1 MVLLSTKKINTVLED
16 RSRLTLVFHKGT
28 GAENKI
34 IRRVPFFENPIIQ
47 ESQRANYVKY
57 QPLGRAGSMYTYTGA
72 ESRSFKVNFNLTHP
86 HIESMMGAEYYKAFG
101 SGASLSK
108 EQKKAAFFHEGSYM
122 FDVVDGNSG
131 DNSYAPAYGANHY
144 DAVYKKL
151 TGLWGGTQENHEYMD
166 LYGNFAISPERDI
179 KGLDLINYWVNLLR
193 STVLNDATNTLNGP
207 PIVRLTHGVLY
218 RNLPCICTDVN
229 ISHNELAG
237 YDNMTLLPRVIV
249 ISLSLEEVRMGN
261 LGTFKITGLDSSKHT
276 RDNLAGWE
284 SVVESPHSLD
294 PQEDVYFHNV
304 FSKAMATSELEAKA
318 GESAVTASQNI
329 MNNLFGSNFG

>member
-1 MVLLSTKKINTVLED
+1 MSIFDTGPAKINTVLED

-108 EQKKAAFFHEGSYM
+108 EQKKAAFFPDAGETL
-122 FDVVDGNSG
+122 DVAEMNSDEKPLGG
-131 DNSYAPAYGANHY
+131 DKYSSVLGAAHY
-144 DAVYKKL
+144 DERYEKL
-151 TGLWGGTQENHEYMD
+151 TGV
-166 LYGNFAISPERDI
+166 SPIRNT
-179 KGLDLINYWVNLLR
+179 KGIDLINYWVNLLR

-207 PIVRLTHGVLY
+207 PIVRLTHGILY

-229 ISHNELAG
+229 ISHNEMAG
-237 YDNMTLLPRVIV
+237 YDNKTLLPRVIV
-249 ISLSLEEVRMGN
+249 ISLSLEEVRMGD
-261 LGTFKITGLDSSKHT
+261 LGKFDVGVKATPTS

-284 SVVESPHSLD
+284 SVVNSPYTLD
-294 PQEDVYFHNV
+294 PQEE
-304 FSKAMATSELEAKA
+304 MLMQQ
-318 GESAVTASQNI
+318 GPAVLPQSYLPNQGPDFDISDAI
-329 MNNLFGSNFG
+329 